1 MIRKP
6 IVNVPK
12 EKKAPKP
19 IQRRALKWARQTI
32 RRVGKRGRE
41 KMKAKHQA
49 VVAYFKEHGTG
60 SFTNNCRIAP
70 CQMCGRPMVLGGH
83 VVDACHKVRASQ
95 GGGEHPE
102 NLVIA
107 HRRCHLW
114 QHLARPQEEALV
126 ASLSHSGNGL
136 IVEWPESLKNAL
148 ETFLAT
154 NSEHVG

>member
-6 IVNVPK
+6 IV
-12 EKKAPKP
+12 KAPKP
-19 IQRRALKWARQTI
+19 IQRSALKAARSTI

-60 SFTNNCRIAP
+60 SFTNNCRVAP
-70 CQMCGRPMVLGGH
+70 CQMCGRPMVQGAH

-95 GGGEHPE
+95 GGPETPE

-107 HRRCHLW
+107 HRGCHIW
-114 QHLARPQEEALV
+114 QHAHRDAEIWLV
-126 ASLSHSGNGL
+126 EGSSVSSKGGGVVA
-136 IVEWPESLKNAL
+136 WPKELWESLKQ
-148 ETFLAT
+148 TWSDF
-154 NSEHVG
+154 